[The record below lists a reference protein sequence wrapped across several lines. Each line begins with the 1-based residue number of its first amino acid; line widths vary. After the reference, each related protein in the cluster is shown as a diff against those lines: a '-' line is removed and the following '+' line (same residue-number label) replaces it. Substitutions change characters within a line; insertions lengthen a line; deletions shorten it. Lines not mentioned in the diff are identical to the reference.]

1 MYPERVDRLK
11 TIASAPSLIVL
22 VLNPL
27 PSRTKQHFRLLSR
40 ICDGNPKFKKHKLS
54 KEVENRMYL
63 NNEC

>member
-1 MYPERVDRLK
+1 
-11 TIASAPSLIVL
+11 
-22 VLNPL
+22 LNPL